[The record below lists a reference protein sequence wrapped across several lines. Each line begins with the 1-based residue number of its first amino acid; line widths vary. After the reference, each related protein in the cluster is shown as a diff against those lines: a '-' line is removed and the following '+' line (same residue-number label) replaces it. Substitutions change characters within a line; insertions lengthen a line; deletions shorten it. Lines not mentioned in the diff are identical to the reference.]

1 MISGKRRKNGED
13 IMRKENNTQAL
24 NNEMNAPK
32 TREGKKDEFA
42 CLNLL

>member
-1 MISGKRRKNGED
+1 
-13 IMRKENNTQAL
+13 MRKENNTQAL